1 MLHKWSLL
9 TRTAKKLSSLRGVA
23 FPAWRTT
30 PENHWKIPDRNRFLE
45 TFLKFTTHP
54 IEPPDT
60 VGQVHQPPEKFTT
73 RDLAQICPFWWRIF
87 FPRVKNKVQ
96 HLCAVQHRKKKPP
109 GDVDLLCRMFVPS
122 SPLRGCK
129 NPINIGGGV
138 ACVTNYDHGGP
149 LIKQPIT
156 PPPSLG
162 KKLKVRE
169 LQPWHFWRVMEFGN
183 ANNITFP

>member
-1 MLHKWSLL
+1 MLL
-9 TRTAKKLSSLRGVA
+9 SLRGGQHL
-23 FPAWRTT
+23 RIIG
-30 PENHWKIPDRNRFLE
+30 KS
-45 TFLKFTTHP
+45 P
-54 IEPPDT
+54 IEIASSKRSWNLPPT
-60 VGQVHQPPEKFTT
+60 QSNHPTQLGKFINHQKYLRHAIWRKFALLVKDFFSQGEK
-73 RDLAQICPFWWRIF
+73 LSA
-87 FPRVKNKVQ
+87 
-96 HLCAVQHRKKKPP
+96 APP

-156 PPPSLG
+156 PPPTLG